1 LESRLQDGLKGGSW
15 GRCLTSGYPQAFG
28 SPYHSGPLMNLPKSM
43 GCVRR
48 CWARSIDPLASIN
61 NLAAVLRD
69 QGKYEQ
75 AGGMYRQELRL
86 CKTVLGP
93 DNPST
98 LTSRSTSNLAL
109 VLRDQG
115 KYEQAEEM
123 YRQALR
129 LSKDMK
135 TKPSMRRNLGR

>member
-1 LESRLQDGLKGGSW
+1 
-15 GRCLTSGYPQAFG
+15 
-28 SPYHSGPLMNLPKSM
+28 
-43 GCVRR
+43 
-48 CWARSIDPLASIN
+48 
-61 NLAAVLRD
+61 VLRD